1 MRFADLRPVYV
12 VGIGLS
18 RYKPLSDTPYVA
30 LGLEAI
36 RQALTDA
43 DLAWPAVDAAYVGSA
58 VLGVAP
64 GRTMLRHL
72 GTTGLSLTQVE
83 NASATGSSTVRLACL
98 DVASGESEVAL
109 ALGIDKPGAALNLA
123 PSKNGVERLVGP
135 GLPFAASF
143 GIMADAYLKERGAG
157 PEVLAAVAA
166 KNHTNGAKN
175 PYAHFQQARTVEE
188 VMAAPAIAGVL
199 TRLQCCPF
207 DEGAAAV
214 LIASEDALKRHGLD
228 PTRAVKV
235 LSSVS
240 TSERALPGDQW
251 PVVELTRETTAMA
264 LDAAVVDAKDIDLVE
279 LHDAFSVEELFYVEA
294 MGFCP
299 PGEGGAWTLAGRTGI
314 GGDVCISA
322 SGGLIAMGHPFG
334 PTGAGQVCELTRQLR
349 GEAGDRQH
357 PRHRFGLAHM
367 VGVGQVCVMHVL
379 QAPD

>member
-18 RYKPLSDTPYVA
+18 RYGPLSETPYVA
-30 LGLEAI
+30 FGLAAVREA
-36 RQALTDA
+36 LDDA
-43 DLAWPAVDAAYVGSA
+43 GLAWPAVEAAYVGSA
-58 VLGVAP
+58 ALGVAP

-72 GTTGLSLTQVE
+72 GATGLSITQVE
-83 NASATGSSTVRLACL
+83 NASASGSSAVRMACL
-98 DVASGESEVAL
+98 DVAAGESEVAL
-109 ALGIDKPGAALNLA
+109 ALGIDKPSGALNLA
-123 PSKNGVERLVGP
+123 PSKNGIDRLVGP

-157 PEVLAAVAA
+157 PEVLAQVAA
-166 KNHTNGAKN
+166 KNHTNAARN
-175 PYAHFQQARTVEE
+175 PYAHFQKARTVEE
-188 VMAAPAIAGVL
+188 VMAAPQIAGVL

-207 DEGAAAV
+207 GEGAAAV
-214 LIASEDALKRHGLD
+214 LVCSADALKRHGLD
-228 PTRAVKV
+228 RKRAVRV

-240 TSERALPGDQW
+240 TSEQAEDGDAW
-251 PVVELTRETTAMA
+251 PVVALTARTTTKA
-264 LDAAVVDAKDIDLVE
+264 LEAAGVAPTDVDLVE

-294 MGFCP
+294 MGLCP
-299 PGEGGAWTLAGRTGI
+299 PGEGGAWTVAGRTGI

-349 GEAGDRQH
+349 GEAGPRQH
-357 PRHRFGLAHM
+357 PRHRLGLAHM

-379 QAPD
+379 QAPA